1 MKIQLLELNART
13 TMSHY
18 GVATKRRLPKA
29 ELFEVIQVGELPA
42 RLEMAERNGKLLV
55 RLTDAAT
62 AENWWCALP
71 HIAIAIYIAISAI
84 DLTTLQRRG

>member
-1 MKIQLLELNART
+1 MQIQLLELNART

-18 GVATKRRLPKA
+18 GVATKRRLPTA
-29 ELFEVIQVGELPA
+29 ELFEVIQVEELPA

-55 RLTDAAT
+55 QLTDAAI
-62 AENWWCALP
+62 AEYWWCAFH
-71 HIAIAIYIAISAI
+71 HIVITISAI